1 MKQYEK
7 LLMQQNEVYTL
18 YKNYTSDIMQ
28 ALKEKIDEN
37 KKLKEKININEKEID
52 SLKNQIIIK
61 DKGIDNQYKKI
72 QEFEQKAQG
81 LKSESIIKIEECEED
96 IIDEIE
102 SAYLRDDKD
111 LKNEIR
117 EKISKIE
124 EGFKGISL
132 NKIKKAKDK
141 LYSFNEKEDLLDFL
155 TNYKLSDDLIDEKQ
169 VNSLLFISL
178 FYGILADVLRL
189 SPYLKEY
196 INVKKDILVLLRLM
210 YSEKKVK
217 SNEMVSIPVK
227 KFISHKG
234 SILSELDDV
243 IRDKVITLIKEMY
256 KCYSD
261 YAVMY
266 NKGINKCL
274 NDNFEVKNREIF
286 IKVKKDNEVKYICT
300 LVNACIKCN
309 LPYISNKKMKKL
321 SSHLNEYSFVIKELQ
336 MKVEESKEEIK
347 SERIKEY
354 ENIISSFR
362 IGNHLE
368 SLRYLNELL
377 GSRKVIARLN
387 KIQLTT
393 LLFITYYLKG
403 RNYTPSE
410 LLRKINFTDTD
421 YEKHIYEKLINLND
435 FRNYLDV
442 YKNKLILID
451 ERVKDKIIRE
461 LQQSA
466 LRINERKNKVTTN
479 DLGNNLNEESEL
491 KKLGYSSSLSRVE
504 RWNILKNKA
513 IPKLGK
519 VKVESHIR
527 WLIKMNI
534 NRANR
539 SNAVNEWQHDLEKLL
554 KMK

>member
-7 LLMQQNEVYTL
+7 FLMQQNEVYTL

-37 KKLKEKININEKEID
+37 NKLKENINIKE
-52 SLKNQIIIK
+52 
-61 DKGIDNQYKKI
+61 
-72 QEFEQKAQG
+72 
-81 LKSESIIKIEECEED
+81 
-96 IIDEIE
+96 
-102 SAYLRDDKD
+102 
-111 LKNEIR
+111 
-117 EKISKIE
+117 
-124 EGFKGISL
+124 
-132 NKIKKAKDK
+132 
-141 LYSFNEKEDLLDFL
+141 
-155 TNYKLSDDLIDEKQ
+155 T
-169 VNSLLFISL
+169 
-178 FYGILADVLRL
+178 
-189 SPYLKEY
+189 
-196 INVKKDILVLLRLM
+196 
-210 YSEKKVK
+210 
-217 SNEMVSIPVK
+217 
-227 KFISHKG
+227 
-234 SILSELDDV
+234 
-243 IRDKVITLIKEMY
+243 Y

-266 NKGINKCL
+266 NKGINKYI

-321 SSHLNEYSFVIKELQ
+321 SSHLNEYSFVIKKLQ

-347 SERIKEY
+347 SERVKEY

-362 IGNHLE
+362 ISNHLE

-421 YEKHIYEKLINLND
+421 YEKHIYDKLINLND

-451 ERVKDKIIRE
+451 ERVKDKIIWE
-461 LQQSA
+461 LDQSA
-466 LRINERKNKVTTN
+466 LRISKQKKNTINISVS

-539 SNAVNEWQHDLEKLL
+539 SNAVNEWQYDLEKLS
-554 KMK
+554 KIK